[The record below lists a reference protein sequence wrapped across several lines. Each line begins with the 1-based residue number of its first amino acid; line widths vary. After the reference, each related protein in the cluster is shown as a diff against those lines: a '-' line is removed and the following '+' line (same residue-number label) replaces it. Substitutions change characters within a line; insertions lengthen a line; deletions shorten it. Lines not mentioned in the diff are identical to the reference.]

1 MTTLT
6 AILTGSSSALLLL
19 LAVIHIVSRRRNA
32 QKTLF
37 ILSALV
43 AAAAAGALTLA
54 LISRS
59 PDEVMRRLQVHLAL
73 MIFSPSLF
81 IPFFVFFGR
90 DDSGRGS
97 RRWLP
102 GMVTLGVLLA
112 AAALLVPVELVIS
125 RFQIAEGGGLWR
137 IGVTSIGQMLA
148 LLAMA
153 ANVLILH
160 SFENTYRAATV
171 PAKVSLKYPLLG
183 TVLASVMNFIMMSRL
198 VLLSEVDNY
207 FISAGALGMIIFC
220 VTMLYAGWRYPLFE
234 IRTVMDTAKAP
245 SVMTVVIAGLYLLA
259 FAVITWTSDLMG
271 MPYQRL
277 GSMVLS
283 VFAIFVLLSVLI
295 SGKARRQL
303 RIFVNENFRPGLYN
317 YRREW
322 RHYAR
327 LMTSCSTVDDL
338 LSNTISSLC
347 ETMMTKK
354 GLIYAGVS
362 GGKAADYGLER
373 EEIAGASS
381 GEMIELYAGSSIVMI
396 HGSRRLTRLP
406 ARQAG
411 QAAGRGQAPE
421 WVRAVSFLT
430 IGGEPRGFIA
440 LGEKDFGRPWSEED
454 RDFLATI
461 TDQAALALENL
472 LMEERHLESKQ
483 LESFNRFASFVIHD
497 LKNTVGM
504 LSLTAENARDNIQD
518 REFQED
524 AIDALERSVQKMRR
538 LIDSLNAHKS
548 PAAISRALTDVVA
561 TAAEKIDSLRQLA
574 SKKGVTV
581 DLKAESAVSAFVD
594 PAALSRIVEN
604 LVLNSIEASGDGG
617 SVEVRI
623 ARHGK
628 SLTVIVSDDGPGFD
642 GDFLKNGLFRPFM
655 STKKN
660 GLGVGLVLCKSLAT
674 AHGGSVSVASLP
686 EGGATVTV
694 ELPAEG

>member
-6 AILTGSSSALLLL
+6 AILTGSSSALLFL
-19 LAVIHIVSRRRNA
+19 LAVIHVSSRRRSA

-37 ILSALV
+37 ILSAAIAS
-43 AAAAAGALTLA
+43 AAAAALTLA

-59 PDEVMRRLQVHLAL
+59 PEDVMRRLQIHLAL
-73 MIFSPSLF
+73 LIFSPALF
-81 IPFFVFFGR
+81 IPFFAFFGR
-90 DDSGRGS
+90 SDADHRM

-102 GMVTLGVLLA
+102 GMITLGTLLA

-137 IGVTSIGQMLA
+137 IGVTPFGQMLA
-148 LLAMA
+148 LLALA
-153 ANVLILH
+153 INVLILH

-183 TVLASVMNFIMMSRL
+183 TILASVMNFIMMSRL

-220 VTMLYAGWRYPLFE
+220 ITVLYAGWRYPVFE
-234 IRTVMDTAKAP
+234 VKTVMETGKAP
-245 SVMTVVIAGLYLLA
+245 SVVTVVISGLYLLA
-259 FAVITWTSDLMG
+259 FALITWTSDLIG
-271 MPYQRL
+271 MPYHRL
-277 GSMVLS
+277 GTMVLS
-283 VFAIFVLLSVLI
+283 VFTIFVLLAVLI

-322 RHYAR
+322 RYYAR

-338 LSNTISSLC
+338 LANTISSLC
-347 ETMMTKK
+347 ETMMVKK
-354 GLIYAGVS
+354 GLIYAGIS
-362 GGKAADYGLER
+362 GGRAADYGLEK
-373 EEIAGASS
+373 EEIADASS
-381 GEMIELYAGSSIVMI
+381 GGMMELYSGSPIAMI
-396 HGSRRLTRLP
+396 PGHRRLTH
-406 ARQAG
+406 ATDRQAG
-411 QAAGRGQAPE
+411 PDTGIGETPG
-421 WVRAVSFLT
+421 WVRAISFLT

-440 LGEKDFGRPWSEED
+440 LGRKDFGRLWSEED

-504 LSLTAENARDNIQD
+504 LSLTAENARDNIHD

-524 AIDALERSVQKMRR
+524 AIDTIERSVQKMRR

-548 PAAISRALTDVVA
+548 PTAISRAPTDMA
-561 TAAEKIDSLRQLA
+561 STAAEKIDVLRQLA
-574 SKKGVTV
+574 SKKGVAV
-581 DLKAESAVSAFVD
+581 SLESEESVSAFVD
-594 PAALSRIVEN
+594 QAAISRIVEN
-604 LVLNSIEASGDGG
+604 LVLNSIEATGEGG
-617 SVEVRI
+617 SVEVRL

-628 SLTVIVSDDGPGFD
+628 TLTITVSDDGPGFD
-642 GDFLKNGLFRPFM
+642 CDFLENGLFRPFM

-660 GLGVGLVLCKSLAT
+660 GLGVGLVLCKSLT
-674 AHGGSVSVASLP
+674 EAHGGSISVSSLP
-686 EGGATVTV
+686 GGGATVKV
-694 ELPAEG
+694 EIPAGG